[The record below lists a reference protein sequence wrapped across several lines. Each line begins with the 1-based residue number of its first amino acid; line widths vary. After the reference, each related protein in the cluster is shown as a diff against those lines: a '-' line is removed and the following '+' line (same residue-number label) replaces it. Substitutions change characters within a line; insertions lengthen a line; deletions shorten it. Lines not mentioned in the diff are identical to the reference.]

1 MMYSVNETVLYGA
14 QGVCRITE
22 IAEKNFGEKKA
33 RYYVLKP
40 VYNDTSTIFIP
51 TENQVLT
58 AKMRRILSSAE
69 IDALIRSMPDEEL
82 ISTDGESERREKY
95 TDILRS
101 GDRRQLVRLIKT
113 LYMRQAER
121 KEQKKK
127 PSAEDERF
135 MRDAE
140 KILYEEFAY
149 VLHIQREQ
157 VLPFITRQIQV
168 DEKIS

>member
-1 MMYSVNETVLYGA
+1 MMYSVNETVMYGV

-22 IAEKNFGEKKA
+22 IAERNFGEKKV

-51 TENQVLT
+51 TENQKLT
-58 AKMRRILSSAE
+58 AKMRRILSSSE
-69 IDALIRSMPDEEL
+69 IDSLIRSMPDEEL
-82 ISTDGESERREKY
+82 ISTGSETDRREKY
-95 TDILRS
+95 SDILRS

-113 LYMRQAER
+113 LYLRQTER

-127 PSAEDERF
+127 PSAEDDRF
-135 MRDAE
+135 MREAE

-149 VLHIQREQ
+149 VLHIRREQ
-157 VLPFITRQIQV
+157 VLPFITQQIQV
-168 DEKIS
+168 EEKTS

>member
-1 MMYSVNETVLYGA
+1 
-14 QGVCRITE
+14 
-22 IAEKNFGEKKA
+22 
-33 RYYVLKP
+33 
-40 VYNDTSTIFIP
+40 
-51 TENQVLT
+51 
-58 AKMRRILSSAE
+58 MRRILSSAE